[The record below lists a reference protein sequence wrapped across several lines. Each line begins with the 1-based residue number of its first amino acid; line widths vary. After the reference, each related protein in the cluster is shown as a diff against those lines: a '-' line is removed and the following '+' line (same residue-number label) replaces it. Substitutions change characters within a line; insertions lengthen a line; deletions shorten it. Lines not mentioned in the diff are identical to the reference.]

1 MTKPWINLIYQILVL
16 FTFLTGTFSC
26 KDEADRSSASTL
38 FQLLPAGQTNI
49 SFENNLE
56 YDQDFNIYKYRNF
69 YNGGGVGIGDVNND
83 GLMDIYFTGN
93 MVPNRL
99 YLNKGR
105 LEGTDAS
112 GAFQFEDITE
122 KAGVAGKRAW
132 STGVSMVDI
141 NADGWL
147 DIYVCNSGD
156 VKGDNKQN
164 EFFINKGTDTD
175 GYPVFTEKAEEMG
188 LADQG
193 YSTHAAF
200 FDYDK
205 DGDLDVYLLNN
216 SYRSI
221 GSFNL
226 KENERFVRDSL
237 GGDKLFRNDTPL
249 EDKGAGIVFTDVSE
263 EAGIYGSV
271 IGFGLGVAVSDL
283 DKDGWQDLY
292 ISNDFFERDYIY
304 MNNGD
309 GTFREELEK
318 QMRSISVASMGA
330 DVADISGDGYP
341 EIFVTEMLPE
351 PDDRLKT
358 TMTFENWDKYQ
369 FNLQHGYYHQF
380 TRNMLHLNNG
390 KTPLGDGKKDITFS
404 EVGRL
409 TDVEATDWS
418 WSALITDLDND
429 SYKDI
434 FVANG
439 ISQDILNQDY
449 LAYIANE
456 QVARSVMTKEGVN
469 FKKLIDIIPSNRIP
483 NYAFAGGPDMNFV
496 NKTKAWGL
504 DSASHSNGA
513 AYADLDN
520 DGDLDLVVNNV
531 NMPVFIY
538 ENKTDSTQNYL
549 KVVLE
554 GAGNNKLAVG
564 AKVTLKADGRLFY
577 QEQSPNR
584 GFQSSVD
591 PRLNFGLG
599 QIHTIDTLIVDW
611 YYGKQTL
618 LTNVKINQ
626 TLHLK
631 EEEATKPV
639 IIREEEEKELPF
651 HEVSA
656 EFISYK
662 HQENKFSDFDRDRM
676 LYHMTSTEGPRIA
689 LGDVNGDGLED
700 MYLGGAKDAPGQLF
714 VQLAGGNFKRTN
726 EELLEKDK
734 VSEDIDCLF
743 LDVDG
748 DKDLDLYVTSGGSE
762 LPTSSFALVDRLYI
776 NDGKG
781 NFTKSPQVL
790 PAGTPESTS
799 TVKASDIDG
808 DGDLDLFVGVRQRSR
823 LYGVPQ
829 NGYILQNDGKG
840 NFTNITKQLAPG
852 LLNLGMITDAAFADY
867 DQDGDEDLMVAGEWM
882 SLKLFENNKGTFQD
896 KTEEAGL
903 SHTTGWWNTLE
914 AADLNGDGY
923 TDFVAGNH
931 GLNSR
936 FRASEEKPL
945 SCYINDFDHNG
956 TAEQIICM
964 YNGDKSYPL
973 ALRHELVM
981 QMPQLKKKYL
991 KYESYK
997 EQTIHDI
1004 FTEEQLKGSVV
1015 HEVTMLESVILLN
1028 QGSKLDEQ
1036 PGFTVQPLPKAAQ
1049 VSPIYGVLVRD
1060 MDDDGNQDIVIG
1072 GNLYNV
1078 KPEVGRYDASYGL
1091 FLKGKGDGTFNPET
1105 PKASGLL
1112 LEGEVRDFALL
1123 KKGKTDIMLVVRN
1136 NDSLQAFEFHQ
1147 LPVNTP

>member
-1 MTKPWINLIYQILVL
+1 MAKPTINPLYSIFVILLLSVVAV
-16 FTFLTGTFSC
+16 SC
-26 KDEADRSSASTL
+26 EVDSTQKSESAL
-38 FQLLPAGQTNI
+38 FQLLSADRTNI
-49 SFENNLE
+49 DFENRLE
-56 YDQDFNIYKYRNF
+56 YDHDFNIYKYRNF

-93 MVPNRL
+93 MIPNRL
-99 YLNKGR
+99 YLNKGSN
-105 LEGTDAS
+105 AS
-112 GAFQFEDITE
+112 GVFQFEDITE

-147 DIYVCNSGD
+147 DMYVCNSGD

-164 EFFINKGTDTD
+164 EFFINNGPNGNSAD
-175 GYPVFTEKAEEMG
+175 GYPTFTEMAEALN

-193 YSTHAAF
+193 FSTHAAF

-226 KENERFVRDSL
+226 QENERLIRDKL
-237 GGDKLFRNDTPL
+237 GGDKLFRNDTPQSPL
-249 EDKGAGIVFTDVSE
+249 EGGRGVFTDVSE

-283 DKDGWQDLY
+283 DKDGWLDLY

-330 DVADISGDGYP
+330 DIADISGDGYP

-351 PDDRLKT
+351 PDDRFKT

-369 FNLQHGYYHQF
+369 FNLENGYYHQF
-380 TRNMLHLNNG
+380 TRNMLHYHNG
-390 KTPLGDGKKDITFS
+390 NIPGKGVIFS
-404 EVGRL
+404 EVGRML
-409 TDVEATDWS
+409 DVEATDWS
-418 WSALITDLDND
+418 WGALITDLDND

-434 FVANG
+434 FVSNG

-449 LAYIANE
+449 LAYIADE
-456 QVARSVMTKEGVN
+456 QVARSVITKEGVN
-469 FKKLIDIIPSNRIP
+469 FKKLIDFIPSNRIP
-483 NYAFAGGPDMNFV
+483 NYAFSGGPDMSFV

-513 AYADLDN
+513 AYGDLDN

-531 NMPVFIY
+531 NMPVFLY
-538 ENKTDSTQNYL
+538 QNKTDSSRHYL
-549 KVVLE
+549 KIILE
-554 GAGNNKLAVG
+554 GSGMNTLAVG
-564 AKVTLKADGRLFY
+564 AKVTLKAGDRIFY
-577 QEQSPNR
+577 QEQAPNR

-591 PRLNFGLG
+591 NRLNFGLG
-599 QIHTIDTLIVDW
+599 PINRIDTLWVDW

-618 LTNVKINQ
+618 LTNVKVNQ
-626 TLHLK
+626 VLHLK
-631 EEEATKPV
+631 EEDATQPV
-639 IIREEEEKELPF
+639 KSKEEEKKAFPF
-651 HEVSA
+651 REITT
-656 EFISYK
+656 EFIHYK
-662 HQENKFSDFDRDRM
+662 HQENRFSDFDRDRM
-676 LYHMTSTEGPRIA
+676 LFHMISTEGPRIA
-689 LGDVNGDGLED
+689 LGDVNSDGLTD
-700 MYLGGAKDAPGQLF
+700 IYAGGAKDAPGKLF
-714 VQLAGGNFKRTN
+714 VQLPNGTFKSTN
-726 EELLEKDK
+726 EDLFEKDK
-734 VSEDIDCLF
+734 VSEDIDCLL

-748 DKDLDLYVTSGGSE
+748 DQDLDLYVTSGGSE
-762 LPTSSFALVDRLYI
+762 LPTTSFALVDRLYI
-776 NDGKG
+776 NDGQG
-781 NFTKSPQVL
+781 NFSRSQQVL

-799 TVKASDIDG
+799 TVKASDMDG

-840 NFTNITKQLAPG
+840 NFTNVTGQIAPG

-867 DQDGDEDLMVAGEWM
+867 DKDGDDDLLVVGEWM
-882 SLKLFENNKGTFQD
+882 SIKLFENNNGTFQD
-896 KTEEAGL
+896 KTHLAGL
-903 SHTTGWWNTLE
+903 SHTAGWWNMVE
-914 AADLNGDGY
+914 AADFNGDGF
-923 TDFVAGNH
+923 TDFVVGNH

-956 TAEQIICM
+956 AVEQIICM
-964 YNGDKSYPL
+964 YNGDQPYPL
-973 ALRHELVM
+973 ALRHNLVM
-981 QMPQLKKKYL
+981 QIPQLKKKYL
-991 KYESYK
+991 KYEAYK

-1004 FTEEQLKGSVV
+1004 FTEEELEGSVI
-1015 HEVTMLESVILLN
+1015 HQVTLLESVVLLN
-1028 QGSKLDEQ
+1028 KGNSTSDGH
-1036 PGFTVQPLPKAAQ
+1036 PAFDIQPLPKEVQ
-1049 VSPIYGVLVRD
+1049 ISPVYGILVHD
-1060 MDDDGNQDIVIG
+1060 IDDDGNQDMVVG
-1072 GNLYNV
+1072 GNLHNV

-1091 FLKGKGDGTFNPET
+1091 FLKGNGDGSFKAIA
-1105 PKASGLL
+1105 PKDSGLL
-1112 LEGEVRDFALL
+1112 LEGEIRDFALL
-1123 KKGKTDIMLVVRN
+1123 KKGKTDVILVVRN
-1136 NDSLQAFEFHQ
+1136 NDSLQAFEYHK
-1147 LPVNTP
+1147 